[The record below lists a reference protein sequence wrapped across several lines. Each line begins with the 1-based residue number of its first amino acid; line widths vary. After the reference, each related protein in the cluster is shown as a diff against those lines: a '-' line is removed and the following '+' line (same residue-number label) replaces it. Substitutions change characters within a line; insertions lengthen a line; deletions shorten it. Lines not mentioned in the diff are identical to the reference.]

1 MVRVIGPS
9 IVVREM
15 PDESG
20 ISRCVGLWLGEGYA
34 SPGPLQATACSG
46 VYVV

>member
-1 MVRVIGPS
+1 VVRVIGPS

-15 PDESG
+15 PDEAG
-20 ISRCVGLWLGEGYA
+20 ISRVALWLGEGYA